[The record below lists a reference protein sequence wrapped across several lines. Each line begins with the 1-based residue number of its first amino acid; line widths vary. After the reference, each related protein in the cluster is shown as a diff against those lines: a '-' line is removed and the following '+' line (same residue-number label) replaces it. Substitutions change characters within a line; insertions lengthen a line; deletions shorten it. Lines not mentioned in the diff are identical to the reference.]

1 MHSLL
6 LTKPSPENA
15 DPVPPVLPIEL
26 PAFHG
31 SMSGGRRPENLLPEP
46 RGLPL
51 FLAGIW
57 KPVSCFPLLPSPV
70 GPPARVGVRWVA
82 GAIRRVGTGQ
92 EKQDQTERHTGH
104 PLSRGRARR
113 FPWRGPGEGEPRISP
128 NQVRTRCFICRI
140 AASRICFRSVR
151 QTQRATR
158 RAAE

>member
-1 MHSLL
+1 M
-6 LTKPSPENA
+6 
-15 DPVPPVLPIEL
+15 
-26 PAFHG
+26 
-31 SMSGGRRPENLLPEP
+31 GGRSDSP
-46 RGLPL
+46 RWNRSGK
-51 FLAGIW
+51 AG
-57 KPVSCFPLLPSPV
+57 P
-70 GPPARVGVRWVA
+70 GR
-82 GAIRRVGTGQ
+82 
-92 EKQDQTERHTGH
+92 RHTGH